1 MGLYDAALVKENHIT
16 SSGSIT
22 KAVETLRDKEVKIIE
37 IEVENLEELRE
48 AIDSGADIAMLDN
61 FKHTDLIAAAEIAD
75 NKIRLEVS
83 GNIDIDALSSM
94 KELDIDYIS
103 SGDLTKNISAT
114 DYSLIFKPID

>member
-16 SSGSIT
+16 SSGSIK
-22 KAVETLRDKEVKIIE
+22 KAVDTLRNNEVKIIE
-37 IEVENLEELRE
+37 VEVENLNELQE

-61 FKHTDLIAAAEIAD
+61 FKQTDLVTAAEIAV
-75 NKIRLEVS
+75 NKIKLEVS
-83 GNIDIDALSSM
+83 GNISTDHLSFI

>member
-1 MGLYDAALVKENHIT
+1 MLKCD
-16 SSGSIT
+16 SS
-22 KAVETLRDKEVKIIE
+22 
-37 IEVENLEELRE
+37 
-48 AIDSGADIAMLDN
+48 DIAMLDN

>member
-1 MGLYDAALVKENHIT
+1 
-16 SSGSIT
+16 
-22 KAVETLRDKEVKIIE
+22 
-37 IEVENLEELRE
+37 
-48 AIDSGADIAMLDN
+48 MLDN
-61 FKHTDLIAAAEIAD
+61 FNHTDLVAAAEIAD